1 MSATHSSIIRKLRNA
16 QHWLSADGSD
26 WDTLHDIIL
35 VCESL
40 LDQSCQSYS
49 DWWKRNG
56 DGIAALKRK
65 ALAALV
71 ELTISD
77 CDVAPNVYQS
87 HPLLERFAHGP
98 LVIET
103 KRSRTRVC
111 ESCGKKFESAR
122 KRRFCKKSC
131 KQKSYRRA
139 LRLGGDFVKNVSKVD
154 RGQNRSETRVNPEE
168 FDGVFA

>member
-1 MSATHSSIIRKLRNA
+1 MSATHASPIIRKLRNA

-40 LDQSCQSYS
+40 LDQSCTSYG
-49 DWWKRNG
+49 DWWKRNS

-65 ALAALV
+65 ALAALI

-77 CDVAPNVYQS
+77 IDVAPNVYQS

-98 LVIET
+98 LVIKA
-103 KRSRTRVC
+103 KRSRTRIC
-111 ESCGKKFESAR
+111 ESCGSKFESDR
-122 KRRFCKKSC
+122 KRRFCGPTC
-131 KQKSYRRA
+131 RQRNCRRVS
-139 LRLGGDFVKNVSKVD
+139 RLEGDFREKVSEV
-154 RGQNRSETRVNPEE
+154 
-168 FDGVFA
+168 A